1 MIGRLT
7 GFLVECEPTRT
18 LLEVGG
24 VGYSLD
30 IPLSTFYALNGRN
43 EPAVSLFVHTHV
55 REDALQLFGFATKL
69 ERAAFEMLVGITGVG
84 PRLALSILSGIGV
97 EELREAVSLKD
108 RQRLQKIP
116 GVGKKT
122 AERLLLEL
130 GDRIGALEGDDQVAF
145 DPEKVTESAAEES
158 RRRDA
163 LSALMNLG
171 YSRNAASDAIDEALG
186 NMTPETPGLEPL
198 LKEALGRLFR

>member
-7 GFLVECEPTRT
+7 GFIVECEPTSL

-24 VGYSLD
+24 VGYNLD
-30 IPLSTFYALNGRN
+30 IPLSTYYVLAGRN

-55 REDALQLFGFATKL
+55 REDALQLFGFATKE
-69 ERAAFEMLVGITGVG
+69 ERAMFEMLVGITGVG
-84 PRLALSILSGIGV
+84 PRLALAILSGIGV
-97 EELREAVSLKD
+97 EDLREAIVLQD
-108 RQRLQKIP
+108 RPRLQKIP

-130 GDRIGALEGDDQVAF
+130 RDKVAAM
-145 DPEKVTESAAEES
+145 ENEAAAAAEFAASSGSEEEQN
-158 RRRDA
+158 RRQDA

-171 YSRNAASDAIDEALG
+171 YSRRVASDAVDDAFEAIGL
-186 NMTPETPGLEPL
+186 EAGLEPL
-198 LKEALGRLFR
+198 LKSALGRLFR

>member
-7 GFLVECEPTRT
+7 GFIVECEPTSL

-24 VGYSLD
+24 VGYALD
-30 IPLSTFYALNGRN
+30 IPLSTFYVLAGRT

-55 REDALQLFGFATKL
+55 REDALQLFGFATKE
-69 ERAAFEMLVGITGVG
+69 ERAMFEMLVGITGVG
-84 PRLALSILSGIGV
+84 PRLALAILSGIGV
-97 EELREAVSLKD
+97 RELREAITLKD
-108 RQRLQKIP
+108 RIRLQKIP

-130 GDRIGALEGDDQVAF
+130 R
-145 DPEKVTESAAEES
+145 EKVAAMETQEAAAGAEGASGGTEEDV
-158 RRRDA
+158 RREDA

-171 YSRNAASDAIDEALG
+171 YSRSVATDAVDNALENISLEA
-186 NMTPETPGLEPL
+186 GLEPL
-198 LKEALGRLFR
+198 LKSALGMLFR

>member
-7 GFLVECEPTRT
+7 GFIVECEPTRVI
-18 LLEVGG
+18 LEVGG

-30 IPLSTFYALNGRN
+30 IPLSTFYVLNDRT
-43 EPAVSLFVHTHV
+43 EPAVSLYVHTHV
-55 REDALQLFGFATKL
+55 REDALQLFGFATKQ

-97 EELREAVSLKD
+97 DELNEAISVKD
-108 RQRLQKIP
+108 RLRLQKIP

-130 GDRIGALEGDDQVAF
+130 RDKISKLARPDQTAF
-145 DPEKVTESAAEES
+145 DPESASEKAAEES
-158 RRRDA
+158 RRQDA

-171 YSRNAASDAIDEALG
+171 YSRSSAADAVDAALEQIG
-186 NMTPETPGLEPL
+186 PETAGLEPL

>member
-7 GFLVECEPTRT
+7 GFIVECEPTSL

-24 VGYSLD
+24 VGYALD
-30 IPLSTFYALNGRN
+30 IPLSTYYVLAGRN

-55 REDALQLFGFATKL
+55 REDALRLFGFVTKE
-69 ERAAFEMLVGITGVG
+69 ERAMFEMLVGITGVG
-84 PRLALSILSGIGV
+84 PRLALAILSGIGV
-97 EELREAVSLKD
+97 EDLREAIVLQD
-108 RQRLQKIP
+108 RPRLQKIP

-130 GDRIGALEGDDQVAF
+130 RDKVAAMEDAAAAAGAGGS
-145 DPEKVTESAAEES
+145 SASEEEQN
-158 RRRDA
+158 RRQDA

-171 YSRNAASDAIDEALG
+171 YSRRVASDAVDDAFETIGLEA
-186 NMTPETPGLEPL
+186 GLEPL
-198 LKEALGRLFR
+198 LKSALGRLFR